1 MKQPLTYIRGSLN
14 TYADLQAPSD
24 SNLLALLAKQNGCS
38 DEVERTFI
46 AFNQNR
52 ILRTS
57 ILIDCSGSIPPPF
70 SYNCFG
76 RQQTT
81 GLSLASCLVAHLSKN
96 RTFTGSS
103 PHRTPRT
110 FSCILRFVYL
120 SFIKDVNP
128 YMYKVRV

>member
-1 MKQPLTYIRGSLN
+1 MNNKKVVFPNIYRETTLN
-14 TYADLQAPSD
+14 IYKGITEYVHAHLQAPSG

-70 SYNCFG
+70 SYNCFV
-76 RQQTT
+76 RQ
-81 GLSLASCLVAHLSKN
+81 
-96 RTFTGSS
+96 
-103 PHRTPRT
+103 
-110 FSCILRFVYL
+110 
-120 SFIKDVNP
+120 
-128 YMYKVRV
+128 